1 MRTLIKRVV
10 DLDKEPELSELKP
23 LDRVKTAIRFKYRQ
37 SAIYRN
43 KLEKTQNELLRQRMK
58 DIEDLKTLLLH
69 LIQKDLVNNKNVKSV
84 RLLVPRY
91 FKDVLDETLQ
101 SVDFLAFDIK
111 VIKENKDFLL
121 AFPDMKIL
129 LEVKLKIE

>member
-1 MRTLIKRVV
+1 M
-10 DLDKEPELSELKP
+10 
-23 LDRVKTAIRFKYRQ
+23 
-37 SAIYRN
+37 
-43 KLEKTQNELLRQRMK
+43 LRKRMK

-69 LIQKDLVNNKNVKSV
+69 LIQKNLVNNKDVKSI